1 MKVIL
6 TENMHNLGPI
16 GKVVTVAD
24 GYARNYLLPQGL
36 ALEATGKNVKQLD
49 HQKRMLSQKREQA
62 RKAMLS
68 VAEKLNEVELTFQRK
83 VVEED
88 KLYGSVS
95 VTDIHSELVSRGFD
109 IDRRVIMLDQPI
121 KQLGEFKIKV
131 RVDPEI
137 TSTIKAV
144 IEKED

>member
-1 MKVIL
+1 MKIIL
-6 TENMHNLGPI
+6 TENVFNLGPI

-24 GYARNYLLPQGL
+24 GYARNFLLPRGL
-36 ALEATGKNVKQLD
+36 ALEATGRNVKQLE
-49 HQKRMLSQKREQA
+49 HQRRMLEHKREQI
-62 RKAMLS
+62 RKEMISIAD
-68 VAEKLNEVELTFQRK
+68 KLNEVQLTFQRK

-95 VTDIHSELVSRGFD
+95 AADIHGELTGLGFD
-109 IDRRVIMLDQPI
+109 LDRRMIILDQPI

-137 TSTIKAV
+137 SSTIQV
-144 IEKED
+144 VVGKEA